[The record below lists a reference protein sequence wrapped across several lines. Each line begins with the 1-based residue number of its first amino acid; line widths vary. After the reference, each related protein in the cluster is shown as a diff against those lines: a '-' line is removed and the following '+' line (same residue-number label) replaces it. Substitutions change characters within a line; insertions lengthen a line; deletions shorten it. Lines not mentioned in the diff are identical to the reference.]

1 MPSASMPPPLVPA
14 APGVSPVARPVG
26 IRARLQQ
33 SPAWMFIV
41 YVSLSSFVV
50 YTCMYGFRKPFTAA
64 SFNGIHL
71 FGISYKVVLVISQ
84 VLGYM
89 LSKFYGIRFIA
100 VMQPSKRAGFII
112 KLILTSWASL
122 LLFAL
127 VPAPYNFIFM
137 FINGLPLGMVWG
149 LVFGFLEGRRVTELM
164 GAVLATS
171 FIFASGLAK
180 TVGKWLMLDVKISEW
195 WMPFAAGAVFVGPLL
210 LSTWLLNQ
218 TPPPTPEDIAQ
229 RTIRRPMEKAERKAF
244 LRRFGFA
251 LIPVVIAYVMLT
263 ILRDFTEDFAN
274 ELWTETGY
282 LNGPQVRWPKAHHQT
297 FGGTELFSDGAPFR
311 QSNNADVFART
322 STIVSLI
329 VLAVIGGFFLIKNN
343 YRAFQLNNIII
354 IGGFALAAATTM
366 AYHLHWI
373 SPVIWIIG
381 ASAGLYFGYV
391 PYNCFYFER
400 MLAAYKVPGNVG
412 FLIYIADAFGYL
424 GTVVVLLVKEFVKI
438 KYSWVDFF
446 TGMFYVS
453 AAAGIILVLWG
464 SVLYDKIYKSNH

>member
-1 MPSASMPPPLVPA
+1 
-14 APGVSPVARPVG
+14 
-26 IRARLQQ
+26 
-33 SPAWMFIV
+33 
-41 YVSLSSFVV
+41 
-50 YTCMYGFRKPFTAA
+50 MYGFRKPFTAA
-64 SFNGIHL
+64 SFDGVTL

-100 VMQPSKRAGFII
+100 SMQPSKRAGFII
-112 KLILTSWASL
+112 RLILTSWVSL

-149 LVFGFLEGRRVTELM
+149 LVFGFLEGRKVTELM

-180 TVGKWLMLDVKISEW
+180 TVGKGLMLSAGIGQW
-195 WMPFAAGAVFVGPLL
+195 WMPFIAGAVFVGPLL

-218 TPPPTPEDIAQ
+218 TPPPTPEDVAQ
-229 RTIRRPMEKAERKAF
+229 RTIRRPMGKEERAAF
-244 LRRFGFA
+244 LKKFGFA

-282 LNGPQVRWPKAHHQT
+282 R
-297 FGGTELFSDGAPFR
+297 
-311 QSNNADVFART
+311 NNADVFAGT

-329 VLAVIGGFFLIKNN
+329 VLAVIGGFFIIKNN
-343 YRAFQLNNIII
+343 YRAFQLNNVII
-354 IGGFALAAATTM
+354 IGGFVLAAGVTV
-366 AYHLHWI
+366 AYHLHMI
-373 SPVIWIIG
+373 SSMAWIIT
-381 ASAGLYFGYV
+381 ASAGLYLGYV

-400 MLAAYKVPGNVG
+400 MLAAYKIPGNVG

-438 KYSWVDFF
+438 RDTWVDFF
-446 TGMFYVS
+446 TAMFYIS
-453 AAAGIILVLWG
+453 AAGGILLVLWG
-464 SVLYDKIYKSNH
+464 SVLYAKIYRDQHSS

>member
-1 MPSASMPPPLVPA
+1 MPSSPISSVPP
-14 APGVSPVARPVG
+14 VSPATLQRG
-26 IRARLQQ
+26 KRLDIRSRLQQ
-33 SPAWMFIV
+33 SPAWVFII

-50 YTCMYGFRKPFTAA
+50 YSSMYGFRKPFTAA
-64 SFNGIHL
+64 SFNGVFL

-100 VMQPSKRAGFII
+100 AMKPSKRAAFIVR
-112 KLILTSWASL
+112 LILVAWGSL

-180 TVGKWLMLDVKISEW
+180 TVGKWLMLGAGISEW
-195 WMPFAAGAVFVGPLL
+195 WMPFTAGAIFIGPLL
-210 LSTWLLNQ
+210 ISAWLLNQ

-229 RTIRRPMEKAERKAF
+229 RTIRQPMEKEERKAF
-244 LRRFGFA
+244 LKRFGYA

-274 ELWTETGY
+274 ELWGETGLY
-282 LNGPQVRWPKAHHQT
+282 GSQVRWPKAHHQT
-297 FGGTELFSDGAPFR
+297 LGGAEIFYPEAQRSP
-311 QSNNADVFART
+311 NNADVFART

-343 YRAFQLNNIII
+343 YRAFQLNNAII
-354 IGGFALAAATTM
+354 IGGFALAAGMTI
-366 AYHLHWI
+366 AYHLHLV
-373 SPVIWIIG
+373 SPVVWIIG
-381 ASAGLYFGYV
+381 ASAGLYFGYI

-424 GTVVVLLVKEFVKI
+424 GTVVVLLVKEFVRFR
-438 KYSWVDFF
+438 YTWVDFF
-446 TGMFYVS
+446 TGLFYS
-453 AAAGIILVLWG
+453 AAVAGIVLVLWG
-464 SVLYDKIYKSNH
+464 SILFARIYKRNH